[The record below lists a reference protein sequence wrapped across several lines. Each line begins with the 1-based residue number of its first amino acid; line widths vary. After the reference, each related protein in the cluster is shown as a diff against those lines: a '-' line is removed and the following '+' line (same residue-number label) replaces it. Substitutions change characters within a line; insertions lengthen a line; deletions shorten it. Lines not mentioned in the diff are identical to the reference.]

1 LLRGKEIRAWLNTKI
16 SAISSPMAFAEVV
29 TDLFVS
35 EEDAVAKSG
44 TPIAF
49 IGPVS
54 EHIPIEGAH
63 MSHKADVAVG
73 IIIREDNANDIDE
86 IVTAV
91 IKAIEADAFP
101 IYTRDTDSMP
111 GYVASYDTVP
121 YAFGS
126 EGPLEGKMGIEI
138 TIHIEYHSLS
148 SGR

>member
-1 LLRGKEIRAWLNTKI
+1 LLRGKEIRAWLDTKI

-29 TDLFVS
+29 TNLFVS
-35 EEDAVAKSG
+35 EEDAVAQFG

-54 EHIPIEGAH
+54 EHIPIVGSH

-73 IIIREDNANDIDE
+73 IIIREDNANDVDE
-86 IVTAV
+86 IVSSV

-101 IYTRDTDSMP
+101 VYTRDSDSMP
-111 GYVASYDTVP
+111 GYVMSYDTVP

-126 EGPLEGKMGIEI
+126 EGPLEGKMGIEL
-138 TIHIEYHSLS
+138 TIHIEYHNIST
-148 SGR
+148 GR